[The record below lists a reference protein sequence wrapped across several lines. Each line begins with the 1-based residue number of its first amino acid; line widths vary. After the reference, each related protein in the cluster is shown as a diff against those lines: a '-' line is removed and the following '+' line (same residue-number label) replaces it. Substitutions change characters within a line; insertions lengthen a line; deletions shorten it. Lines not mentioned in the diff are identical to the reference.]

1 MLNAVAAHELQRL
14 GDQKGKDKTRGFYFR
29 AAISLVAI
37 SGMATFGFTK
47 ASSGNYPGGE
57 ALMQLYNMEQAN
69 VTRHALRP
77 YVHLDVAACQQG
89 ITRFCV

>member
-37 SGMATFGFTK
+37 TGMVC
-47 ASSGNYPGGE
+47 
-57 ALMQLYNMEQAN
+57 LY
-69 VTRHALRP
+69 V
-77 YVHLDVAACQQG
+77 
-89 ITRFCV
+89 